1 MAESNPFTLSFGKL
15 PSQLVRRMRQHDE
28 VISEFAAENP
38 SQQVFMVSG
47 VRGIGKTVFLTEICH
62 ELAEKRDW
70 VVVELNPTKDMLK
83 SLMAKLVSENELVN
97 IFKSANI
104 DLSFFGFKVS
114 IKGSSPIADEETAL
128 QKMLDSLRARNKRV
142 LIAVDEVTNT
152 PYMREF
158 ASAFQIFLRND
169 APVFLLMT
177 GLYQN
182 IDEVQN
188 EDNLT
193 FLYRAPKL
201 ELGALNTNAMAAEY
215 RQTLSLDEGEALKM
229 AKLSMGYSFAFQVLG
244 YFRWRDRDGSGYLPL
259 AQQYLEDNSYVKIWS
274 ELSRKD
280 RLVLRALAESETG
293 SVKSVRDR
301 LGWASNEFSPYR
313 QRLIK
318 RGVITGDEWGTVKF
332 ALPFFGQFAL
342 SQDTAFEG

>member
-1 MAESNPFTLSFGKL
+1 MAETNPFTLSFGKL
-15 PSQLVRRMRQHDE
+15 PSQLVRRMQAHDE
-28 VISEFAAENP
+28 VISEFTAELP

-70 VVVELNPTKDMLK
+70 IVIELNPSKDMLK
-83 SLMAKLVSENELVN
+83 GLMAKLVSQNELVN

-114 IKGSSPIADEETAL
+114 IKGSTPIVDEEVAL
-128 QKMLDSLRARNKRV
+128 QKMFDSLRAKKKRV

-158 ASAFQIFLRND
+158 AAAFQIFVRND

-182 IDEVQN
+182 IDEIQN
-188 EDNLT
+188 EDSLT
-193 FLYRAPKL
+193 FLHRAPKL
-201 ELGALNTNAMAAEY
+201 KLESLNINAMAAEY
-215 RQTLSLDEGEALKM
+215 AKALSIDANDALRIAKM
-229 AKLSMGYSFAFQVLG
+229 SLGYSFAFQVLG
-244 YFRWRDRDGSGYLPL
+244 YFRWKYKQGEEYISLS
-259 AQQYLEDNSYVKIWS
+259 QQYLEDNAYAKIWS
-274 ELSRKD
+274 ELSHND
-280 RLVLRALAESETG
+280 RLVLLALAETEDN
-293 SVKSVRDR
+293 SVKGVRGR
-301 LGWASNEFSPYR
+301 LGWTSSQFSPYR

-318 RGVITGDEWGTVKF
+318 RGVVKGDEWGSLRFT
-332 ALPFFGQFAL
+332 LPFFDRFVL
-342 SQDTAFEG
+342 SQDI